1 MLTCSSN
8 YNGKNE
14 NKKSLA
20 GQGFRRLN
28 YGDLNRVR
36 TCDPYPVKIVLSQLS
51 YQIMLATINN
61 IAGRRTQVNTFLTI
75 G

>member
-1 MLTCSSN
+1 MAMVDH
-8 YNGKNE
+8 

-20 GQGFRRLN
+20 GQGFRRLS

-51 YQIMLATINN
+51 YQIILATINN
-61 IAGRRTQVNTFLTI
+61 ISG
-75 G
+75 